1 MGLSDKIGKFF
12 FTVGFICA
20 VCFGL
25 FKMCKVGAETIK
37 EKVTAP
43 KETSAQELPDS
54 QNNEQN

>member
-12 FTVGFICA
+12 FTAGFICA

-25 FKMCKVGAETIK
+25 FKMCKVGAKTIK

-43 KETSAQELPDS
+43 KETSVQELPDS

>member
-20 VCFGL
+20 ICFGL
-25 FKMCKVGAETIK
+25 FKMCTVGAEKLK
-37 EKVTAP
+37 EKVTAS